1 MKQDIKALS
10 QLAVERA
17 VAAREAACTE
27 LTADQLESVSGGAGS
42 FSYIRDPS
50 WYGIWEKL
58 KPVSIVEQ
66 AVVVQPAIDLG
77 PDAKLE
83 AGIAAGKLAF

>member
-17 VAAREAACTE
+17 VAAREAACAE
-27 LTADQLESVSGGAGS
+27 LTADQIASVSGGASGL
-42 FSYIRDPS
+42 SYLRDPS
-50 WYGIWEKL
+50 WYGIWEKY
-58 KPVSIVEQ
+58 KSIVEQ
-66 AVVVQPAIDLG
+66 PAVITQPAIDIG

-83 AGIAAGKLAF
+83 AGFVAGKVAL

>member
-1 MKQDIKALS
+1 MKQDIKALT

-17 VAAREAACTE
+17 VAARTE
-27 LTADQLESVSGGAGS
+27 LTAEQLASVSGGAGS
-42 FSYIRDPS
+42 FSYLRDPT

-58 KPVSIVEQ
+58 KPAAILEQQIV
-66 AVVVQPAIDLG
+66 VTQPAIELG

>member
-17 VAAREAACTE
+17 VAARETACTE
-27 LTADQLESVSGGAGS
+27 LSADQLASVSGGAGG
-42 FSYIRDPS
+42 FSYLRDPS

-58 KPVSIVEQ
+58 KPVAIVEQ
-66 AVVVQPAIDLG
+66 PAVIAQPAIELG
-77 PDAKLE
+77 SE
-83 AGIAAGKLAF
+83 VIAAGKLAF